1 MIESTVSDT
10 QKWYGLV
17 AKRLMDL
24 IFAAALLLLLW
35 PLFFVIAFGIRIS
48 SPGPIVFVQMR
59 MGRGLE
65 PFALYKFRTMRC
77 GAPHDAPTASI
88 AGGAYITG
96 IGRFLR
102 RTSLDELPQLV
113 NVLRGDMSL
122 IGPRPVVL
130 TESELI
136 GRRAQAG
143 VYRVKPGMSGL
154 AQVLGRD
161 QLGEREKTAFDRLYV
176 QHASPLFDLR
186 LLLFSVRPVLL
197 GRGVCEGRGTEEEGE
212 KKEIV

>member
-65 PFALYKFRTMRC
+65 PFALYKFRTMRIDT
-77 GAPHDAPTASI
+77 PHDRPTHLLENP
-88 AGGAYITG
+88 GQYITKVGGFLRKTGKLFFKGRIEAFAVDQRNERQAEG
-96 IGRFLR
+96 IGFF
-102 RTSLDELPQLV
+102 DEV
-113 NVLRGDMSL
+113 C
-122 IGPRPVVL
+122 
-130 TESELI
+130 
-136 GRRAQAG
+136 
-143 VYRVKPGMSGL
+143 
-154 AQVLGRD
+154 
-161 QLGEREKTAFDRLYV
+161 
-176 QHASPLFDLR
+176 R
-186 LLLFSVRPVLL
+186 LLHS
-197 GRGVCEGRGTEEEGE
+197 
-212 KKEIV
+212 